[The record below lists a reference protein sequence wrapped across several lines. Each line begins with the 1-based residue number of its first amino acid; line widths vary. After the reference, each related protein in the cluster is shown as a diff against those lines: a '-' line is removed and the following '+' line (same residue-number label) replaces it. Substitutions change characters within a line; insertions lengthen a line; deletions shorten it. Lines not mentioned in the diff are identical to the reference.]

1 MILRG
6 IYFFKFL
13 FVHIVI
19 ILMIAFLINNPLK
32 IILFELMNWLINLV
46 WENSF
51 LFLNQSINAG
61 NMGIV
66 NPEITETDYQCV
78 Y

>member
-6 IYFFKFL
+6 IYFFLFL

-51 LFLNQSINAG
+51 LFLNQSINPG

-66 NPEITETDYQCV
+66 NPEITETDYQ
-78 Y
+78 

>member
-1 MILRG
+1 
-6 IYFFKFL
+6 
-13 FVHIVI
+13 
-19 ILMIAFLINNPLK
+19 MIAFLINNLLK

-51 LFLNQSINAG
+51 LFLNQSINPG

-66 NPEITETDYQCV
+66 NPEITETDYQ
-78 Y
+78 

>member
-1 MILRG
+1 
-6 IYFFKFL
+6 
-13 FVHIVI
+13 
-19 ILMIAFLINNPLK
+19 MIAFLINNPLK

-51 LFLNQSINAG
+51 LFLNQSINPG

-66 NPEITETDYQCV
+66 NPEITETDYQWV
-78 Y
+78 YWPLIGLTFMKFYML

>member
-51 LFLNQSINAG
+51 LFLNQSINPG

-66 NPEITETDYQCV
+66 NPEITETDYQ
-78 Y
+78 